1 MPALAAATIELHTA
15 GSTLPLER
23 YPLGITKLIPADTR
37 HEAVEELNCE
47 LISTPYADDVGV
59 DPFTQHSKSD
69 GPTQ

>member
-1 MPALAAATIELHTA
+1 MIYT
-15 GSTLPLER
+15 
-23 YPLGITKLIPADTR
+23 YIPADTR

-59 DPFTQHSKSD
+59 DPFTQHCKSD